1 MENKKL
7 RAAIMGVVYYLQEE
21 EKERAKKKINRW
33 SRFGRETIM
42 KNRMQVQS
50 HASVSFD
57 LKRYK

>member
-1 MENKKL
+1 MDNKKL
-7 RAAIMGVVYYLQEE
+7 QAAITGVIYYLQEE
-21 EKERAKKKINRW
+21 DKERSKKKVNRW

-42 KNRMQVQS
+42 KNRMQVQR